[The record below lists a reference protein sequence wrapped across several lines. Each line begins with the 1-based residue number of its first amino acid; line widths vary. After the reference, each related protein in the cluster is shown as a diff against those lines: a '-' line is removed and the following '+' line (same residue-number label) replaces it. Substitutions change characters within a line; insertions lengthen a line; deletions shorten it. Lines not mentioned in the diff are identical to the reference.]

1 MSLGRR
7 LLVLPFRQST
17 KALLCRR
24 VVACAGAFEDNQ
36 KLCFCAR
43 CLSSDAHFDRLRFR
57 PEGHLGDNMLTMLQ
71 QQVHMTNGPRQ
82 TTVHAMIQATSKTV
96 AHQRLIIEPLACRFV
111 VVRDGCMLAP
121 DNLLLRA
128 EASDAQASAHP

>member
-1 MSLGRR
+1 M
-7 LLVLPFRQST
+7 
-17 KALLCRR
+17 
-24 VVACAGAFEDNQ
+24 VVCAGAFEDIQ
-36 KLCFCAR
+36 KLCFFAR
-43 CLSSDAHFDRLRFR
+43 CLSSDAHFGRLRSR

-96 AHQRLIIEPLACRFV
+96 AHQHLITEPVACRFV
-111 VVRDGCMLAP
+111 ARDGCMLAP
-121 DNLLLRA
+121 DDLLLRA